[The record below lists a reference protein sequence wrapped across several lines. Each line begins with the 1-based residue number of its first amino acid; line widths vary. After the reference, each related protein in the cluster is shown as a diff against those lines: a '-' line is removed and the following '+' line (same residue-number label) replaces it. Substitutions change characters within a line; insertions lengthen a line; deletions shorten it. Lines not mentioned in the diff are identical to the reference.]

1 MTALADIIDKVK
13 GFEVGGADYITK
25 PFQEEEVLVRV
36 ENHITLFHLK
46 QGLEKAVKK
55 RTAKLYE
62 EITERKQAEKNLRNA
77 LNEIENLKEQLK
89 ADNIYLR
96 EEIKTEHNFENII
109 GGSDELKYVMYKV
122 QQIAATETTVL
133 ILGETGTGK
142 ELIARAIHDTGQRS
156 KRPLIKVNC
165 ATLPSHLIESELF
178 GHEKGS
184 FTGAV
189 KRQTGRFEIADGS
202 TLFLDEIGELPL
214 ELQPKLLR
222 VLQNG
227 EFERSGNYKTIK
239 TNVRV
244 IAATNRNLE
253 KEMQE
258 GRFRKDLWYRLNV
271 FPITLP
277 PLRNRKKDIPELAH
291 HFLEKL
297 NRKLGKK
304 IQSVS
309 ADLIQ
314 SLESYSWPGNVRE
327 LENIIERAVITTQ
340 GTSLKFSNPLEFRE
354 LSDKRAKDENSETL
368 NDVEKK
374 QIIKVLT
381 LCNWQIG
388 GKDGAAKILDFKPP
402 TLRFRM
408 KKLGITKPVAS

>member
-142 ELIARAIHDTGQRS
+142 ELIARAIHGTGQRG

-165 ATLPSHLIESELF
+165 AALPSNLIESELF

-327 LENIIERAVITTQ
+327 LENIIERAVVTTQ
-340 GTSLKFSNPLEFRE
+340 GTSLKFADPLAFGE
-354 LSDKRAKDENSETL
+354 LSDKFAWDEDSETL
-368 NDVEKK
+368 KDVEKK

-381 LCNWQIG
+381 LCNWKME
-388 GKDGAAKILDFKPP
+388 GKDGAAKTLDLNPS

-408 KKLGITKPVAS
+408 KKLGIKRPVAP